1 MDEDHLVATAV
12 LVNSDRV
19 LLCHRHPDRRWYPNV
34 WDVPGGHIDVGESP
48 ADAVRRELLE
58 ELGVS
63 IRLDDTTP
71 WRVYKLAPDLT
82 LHAWVAT
89 DWSGTVTNLAPEEHD
104 EPGVA
109 VLPCSD
115 RFRGVLE
122 RVGWSPNIANERTSR
137 YCGGGGLAAF

>member
-34 WDVPGGHIDVGESP
+34 WDVPGGHIDVGELP

-82 LHAWVAT
+82 LHAWVVT

-104 EPGVA
+104 EIGW
-109 VLPCSD
+109 
-115 RFRGVLE
+115 FRLDDLA
-122 RVGWSPNIANERTSR
+122 RLD
-137 YCGGGGLAAF
+137 LAAPALKGLLVDAMALVADRD